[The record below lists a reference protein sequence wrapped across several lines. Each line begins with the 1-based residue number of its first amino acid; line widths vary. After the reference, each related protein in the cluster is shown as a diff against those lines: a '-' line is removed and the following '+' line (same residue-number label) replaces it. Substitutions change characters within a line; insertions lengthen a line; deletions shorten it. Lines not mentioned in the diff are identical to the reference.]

1 MDVGAWCPWIPLP
14 ACLLIRTPK
23 VPISGHFN
31 PKMALLGKKPTLD
44 LLWWPLVVLW
54 CSLVVWSGCG
64 LLQWQLCYLL
74 VGHLPVLDHLVALG
88 VEIGRETPIFIG
100 RSRPF
105 SLSGDPGVGGGWP
118 YDSSFCALGNG
129 LQCGTH

>member
-1 MDVGAWCPWIPLP
+1 MCSGGCAVCWWV
-14 ACLLIRTPK
+14 AC
-23 VPISGHFN
+23 H
-31 PKMALLGKKPTLD
+31 
-44 LLWWPLVVLW
+44 
-54 CSLVVWSGCG
+54 
-64 LLQWQLCYLL
+64 
-74 VGHLPVLDHLVALG
+74 VLDHLVALG

-118 YDSSFCALGNG
+118 YDGSFCALGDG